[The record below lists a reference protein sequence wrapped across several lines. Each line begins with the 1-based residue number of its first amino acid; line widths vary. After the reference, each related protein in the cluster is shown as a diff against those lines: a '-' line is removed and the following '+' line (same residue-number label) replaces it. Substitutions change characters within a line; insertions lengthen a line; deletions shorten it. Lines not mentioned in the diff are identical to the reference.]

1 MLMLKCDYIL
11 HKYSVPSIQCPNIF
25 GIFLGMCNMHLCR
38 EKLNL
43 PFMSL
48 VLLSSVFS
56 EGPLQKI
63 NKLVKDFP
71 LTKTGIF
78 FAVTSSFLWSTQ
90 HAGFKTQIL
99 INKWTVVRWVMRFLP
114 NQKVLH
120 YWGQSG
126 KMTSN

>member
-1 MLMLKCDYIL
+1 MSKYFWNIL
-11 HKYSVPSIQCPNIF
+11 RDVQHAPLPV
-25 GIFLGMCNMHLCR
+25 
-38 EKLNL
+38 KLNL

-78 FAVTSSFLWSTQ
+78 FAVTSSLRSTQ

-99 INKWTVVRWVMRFLP
+99 TNEL
-114 NQKVLH
+114 L
-120 YWGQSG
+120 
-126 KMTSN
+126 

>member
-78 FAVTSSFLWSTQ
+78 FAVTPFL
-90 HAGFKTQIL
+90 
-99 INKWTVVRWVMRFLP
+99 
-114 NQKVLH
+114 
-120 YWGQSG
+120 
-126 KMTSN
+126 